1 MKKNYFKIMAIA
13 IMVMTGV
20 SFTSCDEQLDN
31 PVVDPTEAE
40 TEEPVIVETAT
51 GAKIT
56 INKLSAVSSFI
67 DELKTVIEKFQ
78 TENPGKQ
85 FVLDIETTATL
96 EATETDYTLL
106 IPNLSEFNI
115 VINLNGNL
123 VTNAKPLTLKLDQKA
138 GTRDE
143 VGEKIKTNYD
153 NVITL
158 NLKND
163 DIDLILD
170 VPGTTVFIN
179 KLNSIQILNG
189 VSVVKDG
196 GSINTYVWA
205 PTRNDYEMRNGEP
218 EWVEFN
224 ESGKYIP
231 NVRYTNGDPYCFK
244 NLKIVKGKADYAKI
258 YVWEENRKL
267 DKLTIAE
274 GAVVVLNYSPYIKEI
289 VGEGKGATVKSSDVW
304 WKDEEKK
311 LVDTDLN
318 LYNVGK
324 ITNITIEPLLTGDFK
339 DGTLNAAYVY
349 NAPAAIEKC
358 VFKFG
363 YVSFRDPEAATATV
377 TRCEFEGT
385 GNEKGVT
392 IVAPYQSDKITSFK
406 FSFYKCTFA
415 KGTKFSSEVYGSK
428 PKVDE
433 NGEYVYKNY
442 YRWWDFDEN
451 GQPDWNTFWTNRSE
465 SLDDVPA
472 AAQEVGECNGGWDTT
487 EGKTNNGYSA
497 GYWIEKE
504 LQYEDAEYKDYYVY
518 LSFDGCEYDG
528 ANIKV
533 EDIIVGYQSS
543 LTGVLVR
550 YEIDGK
556 LYRALYDEENKGYIL
571 VPTDK

>member
-1 MKKNYFKIMAIA
+1 MKKNYFKIMAA
-13 IMVMTGV
+13 AMLMGM
-20 SFTSCDEQLDN
+20 SFGLQSCDDVVGESDN
-31 PVVDPTEAE
+31 PSGS
-40 TEEPVIVETAT
+40 TEEEVILPAGVTITAN
-51 GAKIT
+51 GATFGIS
-56 INKLSAVSSFI
+56 KLS
-67 DELKTVIEKFQ
+67 
-78 TENPGKQ
+78 
-85 FVLDIETTATL
+85 DI
-96 EATETDYTLL
+96 TDYLES
-106 IPNLSEFNI
+106 IKKQISDKAGSEFVIDIQAESDLATSSDENTI
-115 VINLNGNL
+115 VIPEI
-123 VTNAKPLTLKLDQKA
+123 TD
-138 GTRDE
+138 
-143 VGEKIKTNYD
+143 Y
-153 NVITL
+153 NVTL
-158 NLKND
+158 NLLSKLNTAAAPLTVKQSGEATSVFKNKINVSFAND
-163 DIDLILD
+163 DVDLILNL
-170 VPGTTVFIN
+170 PGTTTTLN
-179 KLNSIQILNG
+179 NLNSLQILNG
-189 VSVVKDG
+189 LSVVKDG
-196 GSINTYVWA
+196 GVIKTFVWA
-205 PTRNDYEMRNGEP
+205 PIKTEYFMNNGDS
-218 EWVEFN
+218 EWVKVTN
-224 ESGKYIP
+224 ASGEEEWQP
-231 NVRYTNGDPYCFK
+231 NVQPEKGDGDSYKFK
-244 NLKIVKGKADYAKI
+244 NLKIVKGEGDYAAVNI
-258 YVWEENRKL
+258 TDQEYAL

-274 GAVVVLNYSPYIKEI
+274 GAVVVLNYAPYIKEI

-311 LVDTDLN
+311 LVDTSLN
-318 LYNVGK
+318 LYEVGK
-324 ITNITIEPLLTGDFK
+324 ISNITIEPLLTGDFK

-392 IVAPYQSDKITSFK
+392 IVAPYQSDKISSFK
-406 FSFYKCTFA
+406 FSFSKCTFA
-415 KGTKFSSEVYGSK
+415 KGTKFSSEVYSNK

-433 NGEYVYKNY
+433 NGEYVYKTY

-451 GQPDWNTFWTNRSE
+451 GQADWNTYWTNKSE

-472 AAQEVGECNGGWDTT
+472 AAQEVGECNGGWDGT

-556 LYRALYDEENKGYIL
+556 LYRALYDEENKVYTLI
-571 VPTDK
+571 PADK

>member
-1 MKKNYFKIMAIA
+1 MKKNYFKIMAA
-13 IMVMTGV
+13 AMLLGM
-20 SFTSCDEQLDN
+20 SFGLQSCDDVVGESDN
-31 PVVDPTEAE
+31 PSGS
-40 TEEPVIVETAT
+40 TEEEVVLPAGVTITAN
-51 GAKIT
+51 GATFGIS
-56 INKLSAVSSFI
+56 KLS
-67 DELKTVIEKFQ
+67 
-78 TENPGKQ
+78 
-85 FVLDIETTATL
+85 DI
-96 EATETDYTLL
+96 TDYLES
-106 IPNLSEFNI
+106 IKKQISDKAGSEFVIDIQAEGDLATSSDENTI
-115 VINLNGNL
+115 VIPEI
-123 VTNAKPLTLKLDQKA
+123 TD
-138 GTRDE
+138 
-143 VGEKIKTNYD
+143 Y
-153 NVITL
+153 NVTL
-158 NLKND
+158 NLLSKLNTAAAPLTVKQSGETTSVFKNKINVSFAND
-163 DIDLILD
+163 DVDLILNL
-170 VPGTTVFIN
+170 PGTTTTLN
-179 KLNSIQILNG
+179 NLNSLQILNG
-189 VSVVKDG
+189 LSVVKDG
-196 GSINTYVWA
+196 GVIKTFVWA
-205 PTRNDYEMRNGEP
+205 PIKTEYFMNNGDS
-218 EWVEFN
+218 EWVKVTN
-224 ESGKYIP
+224 ASGEEEYQP
-231 NVRYTNGDPYCFK
+231 NVQPEKGDGDSYKFK
-244 NLKIVKGKADYAKI
+244 NLKIVKGEGDYAAVNI
-258 YVWEENRKL
+258 YNEEYTL

-274 GAVVVLNYSPYIKEI
+274 GAVVVLNYTPYIKEI

-339 DGTLNAAYVY
+339 DGTLNAAYIY

-406 FSFYKCTFA
+406 FSFSKCTFA
-415 KGTKFSSEVYGSK
+415 KGTKFSSDVNSSK
-428 PKVDE
+428 PKVDA

-451 GQPDWNTFWTNRSE
+451 GEVDWNTYWTNRSE

-472 AAQEVGECNGGWDTT
+472 AIQEIGECNGGWDAT
-487 EGKTNNGYSA
+487 EGKNKNGYSA

-556 LYRALYDEENKGYIL
+556 LYRALYDTENEVYTL
-571 VPTDK
+571 VPAK

>member
-1 MKKNYFKIMAIA
+1 MLLGM
-13 IMVMTGV
+13 
-20 SFTSCDEQLDN
+20 SFGLQSCDDVVGESDN
-31 PVVDPTEAE
+31 PSGS
-40 TEEPVIVETAT
+40 TEEEVVLPAGVTITAN
-51 GAKIT
+51 GATFGIS
-56 INKLSAVSSFI
+56 KLS
-67 DELKTVIEKFQ
+67 
-78 TENPGKQ
+78 
-85 FVLDIETTATL
+85 DI
-96 EATETDYTLL
+96 TDYLES
-106 IPNLSEFNI
+106 IKKQISDKAGSEFVIDIQAEGDLATSSVENTI
-115 VINLNGNL
+115 VIPEI
-123 VTNAKPLTLKLDQKA
+123 TD
-138 GTRDE
+138 
-143 VGEKIKTNYD
+143 Y
-153 NVITL
+153 NVTL
-158 NLKND
+158 NLLSKLNTAAAPLTVKQNGETTSVFKNKINASFAND
-163 DIDLILD
+163 DVDLILNL
-170 VPGTTVFIN
+170 PGTTTTLN
-179 KLNSIQILNG
+179 NLNSLQILNG
-189 VSVVKDG
+189 LSVVKDG
-196 GSINTYVWA
+196 GVIKTFVWA
-205 PTRNDYEMRNGEP
+205 PIKTEYFMNNGDS
-218 EWVEFN
+218 EWVKVTN
-224 ESGKYIP
+224 ASGEEEYQP
-231 NVRYTNGDPYCFK
+231 NVQPEKGDGDSYKFK
-244 NLKIVKGKADYAKI
+244 NLKIVKGEGDYAAVNI
-258 YVWEENRKL
+258 YNEEYTL

-274 GAVVVLNYSPYIKEI
+274 GAVVVLNYTPYIKEI

-324 ITNITIEPLLTGDFK
+324 ITNITIEALLSGDFK
-339 DGTLNAAYVY
+339 DGTLNAAYIY
-349 NAPAAIEKC
+349 NAPAAVEKC

-415 KGTKFSSEVYGSK
+415 KGTKFSSEVYSSK

-433 NGEYVYKNY
+433 NGEYVYKTY

-451 GQPDWNTFWTNRSE
+451 GQPDWNTFWTNKSE

-550 YEIDGK
+550 HEIDGT
-556 LYRALYDEENKGYIL
+556 LYRALYDEENKVYTLI
-571 VPTDK
+571 PAK

>member
-1 MKKNYFKIMAIA
+1 MKKNYFKIMAA
-13 IMVMTGV
+13 AMLMGM
-20 SFTSCDEQLDN
+20 SFGLQSCVDVVGESDN
-31 PVVDPTEAE
+31 PSGS
-40 TEEPVIVETAT
+40 TEEEVILPAGVTITAN
-51 GAKIT
+51 GATFGIS
-56 INKLSAVSSFI
+56 KLS
-67 DELKTVIEKFQ
+67 
-78 TENPGKQ
+78 
-85 FVLDIETTATL
+85 DI
-96 EATETDYTLL
+96 TDYLES
-106 IPNLSEFNI
+106 IKKQISEKAGSEFVIDIQAEGDLATSSDENTI
-115 VINLNGNL
+115 VIPEI
-123 VTNAKPLTLKLDQKA
+123 TD
-138 GTRDE
+138 
-143 VGEKIKTNYD
+143 Y
-153 NVITL
+153 NVTL
-158 NLKND
+158 NLLSKLNTAAAPLTVKQSGETTSVFKNKINVSFAND
-163 DIDLILD
+163 DVDLILNL
-170 VPGTTVFIN
+170 PGTTTTLN
-179 KLNSIQILNG
+179 NLNSLQILNG
-189 VSVVKDG
+189 LSVVKDG
-196 GSINTYVWA
+196 GVIKTFVWA
-205 PTRNDYEMRNGEP
+205 PIKTEYFMNNGDS
-218 EWVEFN
+218 EWVKVTN
-224 ESGKYIP
+224 ASGEEEYQP
-231 NVRYTNGDPYCFK
+231 NVQPEKGDGDSYKFK
-244 NLKIVKGKADYAKI
+244 NLKIVKGEGDYAAVNI
-258 YVWEENRKL
+258 NNEEYTL

-274 GAVVVLNYSPYIKEI
+274 GAVVVLNYTPYIKEI
-289 VGEGKGATVKSSDVW
+289 VGEGNGATVKSSDVW

-339 DGTLNAAYVY
+339 DGTLNAAYIY

-415 KGTKFSSEVYGSK
+415 KGTKFSSEVYSSK

-433 NGEYVYKNY
+433 NGEYVYKTY

-451 GQPDWNTFWTNRSE
+451 GQPDWNTSWTNKSE

-472 AAQEVGECNGGWDTT
+472 TAQEVGECNGGWDGT

-550 YEIDGK
+550 YEIDGT
-556 LYRALYDEENKGYIL
+556 LYRALYDEENKVYIL
-571 VPTDK
+571 IPADK

>member
-1 MKKNYFKIMAIA
+1 MKKNYFKIMAA
-13 IMVMTGV
+13 AMLMGM
-20 SFTSCDEQLDN
+20 SFGLQSCDDVVGESDN
-31 PVVDPTEAE
+31 PSGS
-40 TEEPVIVETAT
+40 TEEEAVLPAGVTITAN
-51 GAKIT
+51 GATFGIS
-56 INKLSAVSSFI
+56 KLS
-67 DELKTVIEKFQ
+67 
-78 TENPGKQ
+78 
-85 FVLDIETTATL
+85 DI
-96 EATETDYTLL
+96 TDYLES
-106 IPNLSEFNI
+106 IKKQISDKAGSEFVIDIQAESDLATSSDENTI
-115 VINLNGNL
+115 VIPEI
-123 VTNAKPLTLKLDQKA
+123 TDF
-138 GTRDE
+138 
-143 VGEKIKTNYD
+143 
-153 NVITL
+153 NVTL
-158 NLKND
+158 NLLSKLNTAAAPLTVKQSGETTSVFKNKINVSFAND
-163 DIDLILD
+163 DVDLILNL
-170 VPGTTVFIN
+170 PGTTTTLN
-179 KLNSIQILNG
+179 NLNSLQILNG
-189 VSVVKDG
+189 LSVVKDG
-196 GSINTYVWA
+196 GVIKTFVWA
-205 PTRNDYEMRNGEP
+205 PIKTEYFMNNGDS
-218 EWVEFN
+218 EWVKVTN
-224 ESGKYIP
+224 ASGEEEYQP
-231 NVRYTNGDPYCFK
+231 NVQPEKGDGDSYKFK
-244 NLKIVKGKADYAKI
+244 NLKIVKGEGDYAAVNI
-258 YVWEENRKL
+258 YNEEYTL

-274 GAVVVLNYSPYIKEI
+274 GAVVVLNYTPYIKEI

-349 NAPAAIEKC
+349 NAPAAVEKC

-406 FSFYKCTFA
+406 FSFSKCTFA
-415 KGTKFSSEVYGSK
+415 KGTKFSSEVYSSK

-451 GQPDWNTFWTNRSE
+451 GQPDWNTFWTNKSE

-556 LYRALYDEENKGYIL
+556 LYRALYDEENKVYIL
-571 VPTDK
+571 IPADK

>member
-1 MKKNYFKIMAIA
+1 MKKNYFKIMAA
-13 IMVMTGV
+13 AMLMGM
-20 SFTSCDEQLDN
+20 SFGLQSCDDVVGESDN
-31 PVVDPTEAE
+31 PSGS
-40 TEEPVIVETAT
+40 TEEEVILPAGVTITAN
-51 GAKIT
+51 GATFGIS
-56 INKLSAVSSFI
+56 KLS
-67 DELKTVIEKFQ
+67 
-78 TENPGKQ
+78 
-85 FVLDIETTATL
+85 DI
-96 EATETDYTLL
+96 TDYLES
-106 IPNLSEFNI
+106 IKKQISDKAGSEFVIDIQAEGDLATSSDENTI
-115 VINLNGNL
+115 VIPEI
-123 VTNAKPLTLKLDQKA
+123 TD
-138 GTRDE
+138 
-143 VGEKIKTNYD
+143 Y
-153 NVITL
+153 NVTL
-158 NLKND
+158 NLLSKLNTAAAPLTVKQSGETTSVFKNKINVSFAND
-163 DIDLILD
+163 DVDLILNL
-170 VPGTTVFIN
+170 PGTTTTLN
-179 KLNSIQILNG
+179 NLNSLQILNG
-189 VSVVKDG
+189 LSVVKDG
-196 GSINTYVWA
+196 GVIKTFVWA
-205 PTRNDYEMRNGEP
+205 PIKTEYFMNNGDS
-218 EWVEFN
+218 EWVKVTN
-224 ESGKYIP
+224 ASGEEEYQP
-231 NVRYTNGDPYCFK
+231 NVQPEKGDGDSYKFK
-244 NLKIVKGKADYAKI
+244 NLKIVKGEGDYAAVNI
-258 YVWEENRKL
+258 YNEEYTL

-274 GAVVVLNYSPYIKEI
+274 GAVVVLNYAPYIKEI

-349 NAPAAIEKC
+349 NAPAAVEKC

-406 FSFYKCTFA
+406 FSFSKCTFA
-415 KGTKFSSEVYGSK
+415 KGTKFSSEVYSSK

-451 GQPDWNTFWTNRSE
+451 GQPDWNTFWTNKSE

-550 YEIDGK
+550 YEIDGT
-556 LYRALYDEENKGYIL
+556 LYRALYDEENKGYTL

>member
-1 MKKNYFKIMAIA
+1 MKKNYFKIMAA
-13 IMVMTGV
+13 AMLMGM
-20 SFTSCDEQLDN
+20 SFGLQSCVDVGESDN
-31 PVVDPTEAE
+31 PSGSTEGE
-40 TEEPVIVETAT
+40 VILPAGVTITAN
-51 GAKIT
+51 GATFGIS
-56 INKLSAVSSFI
+56 KLS
-67 DELKTVIEKFQ
+67 
-78 TENPGKQ
+78 
-85 FVLDIETTATL
+85 DI
-96 EATETDYTLL
+96 TDYLES
-106 IPNLSEFNI
+106 IKKQISDKAGSEFVIDIQAESDLATSSDENTI
-115 VINLNGNL
+115 VIPEI
-123 VTNAKPLTLKLDQKA
+123 TDF
-138 GTRDE
+138 
-143 VGEKIKTNYD
+143 
-153 NVITL
+153 NVTL
-158 NLKND
+158 NLLSKLNTAAAPLTVKQSGETTSVFKNKINVSFAND
-163 DIDLILD
+163 DVDLILNL
-170 VPGTTVFIN
+170 PGTTTTLN
-179 KLNSIQILNG
+179 NLNSLQILNG
-189 VSVVKDG
+189 LSVVKDG
-196 GSINTYVWA
+196 GVIKTFVWA
-205 PTRNDYEMRNGEP
+205 PIKTEYFMKNGDS
-218 EWVEFN
+218 EWVKVTN
-224 ESGKYIP
+224 ASGEEEWQP
-231 NVRYTNGDPYCFK
+231 NVQPEKGDGDSYKFK
-244 NLKIVKGKADYAKI
+244 NLKIVKGEGDYAAVNI
-258 YVWEENRKL
+258 YNEEYTL

-274 GAVVVLNYSPYIKEI
+274 GAVVVLNYTPYIKEI

-433 NGEYVYKNY
+433 NGEYVYKTY

-451 GQPDWNTFWTNRSE
+451 GQPDWNTFGTNKSE

-533 EDIIVGYQSS
+533 DDIIVGYQSS

-556 LYRALYDEENKGYIL
+556 LYRALYDEENKVYIL

>member
-1 MKKNYFKIMAIA
+1 MKKNYFKIMAA
-13 IMVMTGV
+13 AMLMGM
-20 SFTSCDEQLDN
+20 SFGLQSCDDVVGESDN
-31 PVVDPTEAE
+31 PSGS
-40 TEEPVIVETAT
+40 TEEEVVLPAGVTITAN
-51 GAKIT
+51 GATFGIS
-56 INKLSAVSSFI
+56 KLS
-67 DELKTVIEKFQ
+67 
-78 TENPGKQ
+78 
-85 FVLDIETTATL
+85 DI
-96 EATETDYTLL
+96 TDYLES
-106 IPNLSEFNI
+106 IKKQISDKAGSEFVIDIQAEGDLATSSDENTI
-115 VINLNGNL
+115 VIPEI
-123 VTNAKPLTLKLDQKA
+123 TD
-138 GTRDE
+138 
-143 VGEKIKTNYD
+143 Y
-153 NVITL
+153 NVTL
-158 NLKND
+158 NLLSKLNTAAAPLTVKQSGETTSVFKNKINASFAND
-163 DIDLILD
+163 DVDLILNL
-170 VPGTTVFIN
+170 PGTTTTLN
-179 KLNSIQILNG
+179 NLNSLQILNG
-189 VSVVKDG
+189 LSVVKDG
-196 GSINTYVWA
+196 GVIKTFVWA
-205 PTRNDYEMRNGEP
+205 PIKTEYSMNNGDS
-218 EWVEFN
+218 EWVKVTN
-224 ESGKYIP
+224 ASGEEEWQP
-231 NVRYTNGDPYCFK
+231 NVQPEKGDGDSYKFK
-244 NLKIVKGKADYAKI
+244 NLKIVKGEGDYAAVNI
-258 YVWEENRKL
+258 YNEEYTL

-274 GAVVVLNYSPYIKEI
+274 GAVVVLNYDAPYIKEI

-406 FSFYKCTFA
+406 FSFSKCTFA
-415 KGTKFSSEVYGSK
+415 KGTKFSSEVYSSK

-433 NGEYVYKNY
+433 NGEYVYKTY

-451 GQPDWNTFWTNRSE
+451 GQPDWNTFWTNKSE

-556 LYRALYDEENKGYIL
+556 LYRALYDEENKGYTL

>member
-1 MKKNYFKIMAIA
+1 MKKNYFKIMAA
-13 IMVMTGV
+13 AMLMGM
-20 SFTSCDEQLDN
+20 SFGLQSCDDVVGESDN
-31 PVVDPTEAE
+31 PSGS
-40 TEEPVIVETAT
+40 TEEEVILPAGVTITAN
-51 GAKIT
+51 GATFGIS
-56 INKLSAVSSFI
+56 KLS
-67 DELKTVIEKFQ
+67 
-78 TENPGKQ
+78 
-85 FVLDIETTATL
+85 DI
-96 EATETDYTLL
+96 TDYLES
-106 IPNLSEFNI
+106 IKKQISDKAGSEFVIDIQAEGDLATSSDENTI
-115 VINLNGNL
+115 VIPEI
-123 VTNAKPLTLKLDQKA
+123 TD
-138 GTRDE
+138 
-143 VGEKIKTNYD
+143 Y
-153 NVITL
+153 NVTL
-158 NLKND
+158 NLLSKLNTAAAPLTVKQSGETTSVFKNKINVSFAND
-163 DIDLILD
+163 DVDLILNL
-170 VPGTTVFIN
+170 PGTTTTLN
-179 KLNSIQILNG
+179 NLNSLQILNG
-189 VSVVKDG
+189 LSVVKDG
-196 GSINTYVWA
+196 GVIKTFVWA
-205 PTRNDYEMRNGEP
+205 PIKTEYFMNNGDS
-218 EWVEFN
+218 EWVKVTN
-224 ESGKYIP
+224 ASGEEEYQP
-231 NVRYTNGDPYCFK
+231 NVQPEKGDGDSYKFK
-244 NLKIVKGKADYAKI
+244 NLKIVKGEGDYAAVNI
-258 YVWEENRKL
+258 YNEEYTL

-274 GAVVVLNYSPYIKEI
+274 GAVVVLNYTPYIKEI

-349 NAPAAIEKC
+349 NAPAAVEKC

-406 FSFYKCTFA
+406 FSFSKCTFA
-415 KGTKFSSEVYGSK
+415 KGTKFSSEVYSSK

-451 GQPDWNTFWTNRSE
+451 GQPDWNTFWTNKSE

-550 YEIDGK
+550 YEIDGT
-556 LYRALYDEENKGYIL
+556 LYRALYDEENKGYTL

>member
-1 MKKNYFKIMAIA
+1 MLLGM
-13 IMVMTGV
+13 
-20 SFTSCDEQLDN
+20 SFGLQSCDDVVGESDN
-31 PVVDPTEAE
+31 PSGS
-40 TEEPVIVETAT
+40 TEEEVILPAGVTITAN
-51 GAKIT
+51 GATFGIS
-56 INKLSAVSSFI
+56 KLS
-67 DELKTVIEKFQ
+67 
-78 TENPGKQ
+78 
-85 FVLDIETTATL
+85 DI
-96 EATETDYTLL
+96 TDYLES
-106 IPNLSEFNI
+106 IKKQISDKAGSEFVIDIQAEGDLATSSDENTI
-115 VINLNGNL
+115 VIPEI
-123 VTNAKPLTLKLDQKA
+123 TD
-138 GTRDE
+138 
-143 VGEKIKTNYD
+143 Y
-153 NVITL
+153 NVTL
-158 NLKND
+158 NLLSKLNTAAAPLTVKQSGETTSVFKNKINASFAND
-163 DIDLILD
+163 DVDLILD
-170 VPGTTVFIN
+170 IPGTTVTLN
-179 KLNSIQILNG
+179 NLNSLQILNG
-189 VSVVKDG
+189 LSIVKDG
-196 GSINTYVWA
+196 GAVKTFVWA
-205 PTRNDYEMRNGEP
+205 PIKTEYFMNNGDS
-218 EWVEFN
+218 EWVKVTNDDGED
-224 ESGKYIP
+224 EYVP
-231 NVRYTNGDPYCFK
+231 NVRPEKGDGGSYKFK
-244 NLKIVKGKADYAKI
+244 NLKIVKGEGDYAAVNI
-258 YVWEENRKL
+258 YDEEYTL

-274 GAVVVLNYSPYIKEI
+274 GAVVVLNYTPYIKEI

-311 LVDTDLN
+311 LVDTDLD

-324 ITNITIEPLLTGDFK
+324 ITNITIEALLSGDFK
-339 DGTLNAAYVY
+339 DGTLNAAYIY
-349 NAPAAIEKC
+349 NAPAAVEKC

-363 YVSFRDPEAATATV
+363 YVAFRDPEAATATV

-415 KGTKFSSEVYGSK
+415 KGTKFSSEVYSSK

-433 NGEYVYKNY
+433 NGEYVYKTY

-451 GQPDWNTFWTNRSE
+451 GQPDWNTIWTNKSE

-472 AAQEVGECNGGWDTT
+472 AAQEVGECNGGWDIT

-556 LYRALYDEENKGYIL
+556 LYRALYDEENKVYTLI
-571 VPTDK
+571 PADK

>member
-1 MKKNYFKIMAIA
+1 MKKNYFKIMAA
-13 IMVMTGV
+13 AMLLGM
-20 SFTSCDEQLDN
+20 SFGLQSCDDVVGESDN
-31 PVVDPTEAE
+31 PSGS
-40 TEEPVIVETAT
+40 TEEEVVLPAGVTITAN
-51 GAKIT
+51 GATFGIS
-56 INKLSAVSSFI
+56 KLS
-67 DELKTVIEKFQ
+67 
-78 TENPGKQ
+78 
-85 FVLDIETTATL
+85 DI
-96 EATETDYTLL
+96 TDYLESIKKQISDKAGSGFVIDIQAEGDLATSSDE
-106 IPNLSEFNI
+106 NTI
-115 VINLNGNL
+115 VIPEI
-123 VTNAKPLTLKLDQKA
+123 TD
-138 GTRDE
+138 
-143 VGEKIKTNYD
+143 Y
-153 NVITL
+153 NVTL
-158 NLKND
+158 NLLSKLNTTAAPLTVKQSGETTSVFKNKINVSFAND
-163 DIDLILD
+163 DVDLILNL
-170 VPGTTVFIN
+170 PGTTTTLN
-179 KLNSIQILNG
+179 NLNSLQILNG
-189 VSVVKDG
+189 LSVVKDG
-196 GSINTYVWA
+196 GVIKTFVWA
-205 PTRNDYEMRNGEP
+205 PIKTEYFMNNGDS
-218 EWVEFN
+218 EWVKVTN
-224 ESGKYIP
+224 ASGEEEYQP
-231 NVRYTNGDPYCFK
+231 NVQPEKGDGDSYKFK
-244 NLKIVKGKADYAKI
+244 NLKIVKGEGDYAAVNI
-258 YVWEENRKL
+258 TDQEYAL

-274 GAVVVLNYSPYIKEI
+274 GAVVVLNYAPYIKEI
-289 VGEGKGATVKSSDVW
+289 VGEGNGATVKSSDVW

-324 ITNITIEPLLTGDFK
+324 ITNITIEALLSGDFK
-339 DGTLNAAYVY
+339 DGTLNAAYIY
-349 NAPAAIEKC
+349 NAPAAVEKC

-415 KGTKFSSEVYGSK
+415 KGTKFSSEVYSSK

-433 NGEYVYKNY
+433 NGEYVYKTY

-451 GQPDWNTFWTNRSE
+451 GQPDWNTLWTNKSE

-472 AAQEVGECNGGWDTT
+472 AAQEVGECNGGWDAT

-556 LYRALYDEENKGYIL
+556 LYRALYDEENKVYTLI
-571 VPTDK
+571 PTDK

>member
-40 TEEPVIVETAT
+40 TEDLVIEETAQ

-189 VSVVKDG
+189 VSILKDG

-205 PTRNDYEMRNGEP
+205 PTRNDYEMNNGEP

-258 YVWEENRKL
+258 NVWDENRKL

-274 GAVVVLNYSPYIKEI
+274 GATVVLGASMVKEI
-289 VGEGKGATVKSSDVW
+289 VGEGNGAIVKSNDVW
-304 WKDEEKK
+304 WRNSEEKT
-311 LVDTDLN
+311 VN
-318 LYNVGK
+318 AQLYLSDVEK
-324 ITNITIEPLLTGDFK
+324 ISNITFEPLLEGEIK
-339 DGTLNAAYVY
+339 DGKLVESSARDV
-349 NAPAAIEKC
+349 PAAIENC
-358 VFKFG
+358 TFKYG
-363 YVSFRDPEAATATV
+363 KIYFRNPQSASATV

-451 GQPDWNTFWTNRSE
+451 GQPDWNTLWTNKSE

-472 AAQEVGECNGGWDTT
+472 AAQKVGECNGGWDTT

-528 ANIKV
+528 ADIKV

-571 VPTDK
+571 IPTDK

>member
-1 MKKNYFKIMAIA
+1 MKKNYFKIMAA
-13 IMVMTGV
+13 AMLMGM
-20 SFTSCDEQLDN
+20 SFGLQSCDDVVGESDN
-31 PVVDPTEAE
+31 PSGS
-40 TEEPVIVETAT
+40 TEEEVILPAGVTITAN
-51 GAKIT
+51 GATFGIS
-56 INKLSAVSSFI
+56 KLS
-67 DELKTVIEKFQ
+67 
-78 TENPGKQ
+78 
-85 FVLDIETTATL
+85 DI
-96 EATETDYTLL
+96 TDYLES
-106 IPNLSEFNI
+106 IKKQISDKAGSEFVIDIQAEGDLATSSDENTI
-115 VINLNGNL
+115 VIPEI
-123 VTNAKPLTLKLDQKA
+123 TD
-138 GTRDE
+138 
-143 VGEKIKTNYD
+143 Y
-153 NVITL
+153 NVTL
-158 NLKND
+158 NLLSKLNTAAAPLTVKQSGETTSVFKNKINVSFAND
-163 DIDLILD
+163 DVDLILNL
-170 VPGTTVFIN
+170 PGTTTTLN
-179 KLNSIQILNG
+179 NLNSLQILNG
-189 VSVVKDG
+189 LSVVKDG
-196 GSINTYVWA
+196 GVIKTFVWA
-205 PTRNDYEMRNGEP
+205 PIKTEYFMNNGDS
-218 EWVEFN
+218 EWVKVTN
-224 ESGKYIP
+224 ASGEEEYQP
-231 NVRYTNGDPYCFK
+231 NVQPEKGDGDSYKFK
-244 NLKIVKGKADYAKI
+244 NLKIVKGEGDYAAVNI
-258 YVWEENRKL
+258 NNEEYTL

-274 GAVVVLNYSPYIKEI
+274 GAVVVLNYTPYIKEI
-289 VGEGKGATVKSSDVW
+289 VGEGNGATVKSSDVW

-415 KGTKFSSEVYGSK
+415 KGTKFSSDVYGSK

-451 GQPDWNTFWTNRSE
+451 GQPDWNTFWTNNSE

-472 AAQEVGECNGGWDTT
+472 AAQKVGECNGGWDTT

-497 GYWIEKE
+497 GYWIEEE

-550 YEIDGK
+550 YEIDGT
-556 LYRALYDEENKGYIL
+556 LYRALYNEENKVYTLI
-571 VPTDK
+571 PADK

>member
-1 MKKNYFKIMAIA
+1 MKKNYFKIMAA
-13 IMVMTGV
+13 AMLLGM
-20 SFTSCDEQLDN
+20 SFGLQSCDDVVGESDN
-31 PVVDPTEAE
+31 PSGS
-40 TEEPVIVETAT
+40 TEEEVVLPAGVTITAN
-51 GAKIT
+51 GATFGIS
-56 INKLSAVSSFI
+56 KLS
-67 DELKTVIEKFQ
+67 
-78 TENPGKQ
+78 
-85 FVLDIETTATL
+85 DI
-96 EATETDYTLL
+96 TDYLES
-106 IPNLSEFNI
+106 IKKQISDKAGSEFVIDIQAEGDLATSSVENTI
-115 VINLNGNL
+115 VIPEI
-123 VTNAKPLTLKLDQKA
+123 TD
-138 GTRDE
+138 
-143 VGEKIKTNYD
+143 Y
-153 NVITL
+153 NVTL
-158 NLKND
+158 NLLSKLNTAAAPLTVKQNGETTSVFKNKINASFAND
-163 DIDLILD
+163 DVDLILNL
-170 VPGTTVFIN
+170 PGTTTTLN
-179 KLNSIQILNG
+179 NLNSLQILNG
-189 VSVVKDG
+189 LSVVKDG
-196 GSINTYVWA
+196 GVIKTFVWA
-205 PTRNDYEMRNGEP
+205 PIKTEYFMNNGDS
-218 EWVEFN
+218 EWVKVTN
-224 ESGKYIP
+224 ASGEEEYQP
-231 NVRYTNGDPYCFK
+231 NVQPEKGDGDSYKFK
-244 NLKIVKGKADYAKI
+244 NLKIVKGEGDYAAVNI
-258 YVWEENRKL
+258 YNEEYTL

-274 GAVVVLNYSPYIKEI
+274 GAVVVLNYTPYIKEI

-324 ITNITIEPLLTGDFK
+324 ITNITIEALLSGDFK
-339 DGTLNAAYVY
+339 DGTLNAAYIY
-349 NAPAAIEKC
+349 NAPAAVEKC

-415 KGTKFSSEVYGSK
+415 KGTKFSSEVYSSK

-433 NGEYVYKNY
+433 NGEYVYKTY

-451 GQPDWNTFWTNRSE
+451 GQPDWNTFWTNKSE

-550 YEIDGK
+550 HEIDGT
-556 LYRALYDEENKGYIL
+556 LYRALYDEENKVYTL
-571 VPTDK
+571 VPAK

>member
-1 MKKNYFKIMAIA
+1 MKKNYFKIMAA
-13 IMVMTGV
+13 AMLMGM
-20 SFTSCDEQLDN
+20 SFGLQSCVDVGESDN
-31 PVVDPTEAE
+31 PSGS
-40 TEEPVIVETAT
+40 TEEEVILPAGVTITAN
-51 GAKIT
+51 GATFGIS
-56 INKLSAVSSFI
+56 KLS
-67 DELKTVIEKFQ
+67 
-78 TENPGKQ
+78 
-85 FVLDIETTATL
+85 DI
-96 EATETDYTLL
+96 TDYLES
-106 IPNLSEFNI
+106 IKKQISEKAGSEFVIDIQAESDLATSSDENTI
-115 VINLNGNL
+115 VIPEI
-123 VTNAKPLTLKLDQKA
+123 TD
-138 GTRDE
+138 
-143 VGEKIKTNYD
+143 Y
-153 NVITL
+153 NVTL
-158 NLKND
+158 NLLSKLNTAAAPLTVKQSGETTSVFKNKINVSFAND
-163 DIDLILD
+163 DVDLILNL
-170 VPGTTVFIN
+170 PGTTTTLN
-179 KLNSIQILNG
+179 NLNSLQILNG
-189 VSVVKDG
+189 LSVVKDG
-196 GSINTYVWA
+196 GVIKTFVWA
-205 PTRNDYEMRNGEP
+205 PIKTEYFMNNGDS
-218 EWVEFN
+218 EWVKVTN
-224 ESGKYIP
+224 ASGEEEYQP
-231 NVRYTNGDPYCFK
+231 NVQPEKGDGDSYKFK
-244 NLKIVKGKADYAKI
+244 NLKIVKGEGDYAAVNI
-258 YVWEENRKL
+258 YNEEYTL

-274 GAVVVLNYSPYIKEI
+274 GAVVVLNYTPYIKEI

-324 ITNITIEPLLTGDFK
+324 ITNITIEALLSGDFK
-339 DGTLNAAYVY
+339 DGTLNAAYIY
-349 NAPAAIEKC
+349 NAPAAVEKC

-392 IVAPYQSDKITSFK
+392 IVAPYQSDKIASFK

-415 KGTKFSSEVYGSK
+415 KGTKFSSEVYSSK

-433 NGEYVYKNY
+433 NGEYVYKTY

-451 GQPDWNTFWTNRSE
+451 GQPDWNTFWTNKSE

-556 LYRALYDEENKGYIL
+556 LYRALYDEENKVYTLI
-571 VPTDK
+571 PADK

>member
-1 MKKNYFKIMAIA
+1 MKKNYFKIMAA
-13 IMVMTGV
+13 AMLMGM
-20 SFTSCDEQLDN
+20 SFGLQSCDDVVGESDN
-31 PVVDPTEAE
+31 PSGS
-40 TEEPVIVETAT
+40 TEEEVILPAGVTITAN
-51 GAKIT
+51 GATFGIS
-56 INKLSAVSSFI
+56 KLS
-67 DELKTVIEKFQ
+67 
-78 TENPGKQ
+78 
-85 FVLDIETTATL
+85 DI
-96 EATETDYTLL
+96 TDYLES
-106 IPNLSEFNI
+106 IKKQISEKAGSEFVIDIQAEGDLATSSDENTI
-115 VINLNGNL
+115 VIPEI
-123 VTNAKPLTLKLDQKA
+123 TD
-138 GTRDE
+138 
-143 VGEKIKTNYD
+143 Y
-153 NVITL
+153 NVTL
-158 NLKND
+158 NLLSKLNTAAAPLTVKQSGDTTSVFKNKINVSFAND
-163 DIDLILD
+163 DVDLILNL
-170 VPGTTVFIN
+170 PGTTTTLN
-179 KLNSIQILNG
+179 NLNSLQILNG
-189 VSVVKDG
+189 LSVVKDG
-196 GSINTYVWA
+196 GVIKTFVWA
-205 PTRNDYEMRNGEP
+205 PIKTEYFMNNGDS
-218 EWVEFN
+218 EWVKVTN
-224 ESGKYIP
+224 ASGEEEYQP
-231 NVRYTNGDPYCFK
+231 NVQPEKGDGDSYKFK
-244 NLKIVKGKADYAKI
+244 NLKIVKGEGDYAAVNI
-258 YVWEENRKL
+258 YNEEYTL

-274 GAVVVLNYSPYIKEI
+274 GAVVVLNYAPYIKEI

-311 LVDTDLN
+311 LVDTSLN
-318 LYNVGK
+318 LYEVGK
-324 ITNITIEPLLTGDFK
+324 ISNITIEPLLTGDFK

-392 IVAPYQSDKITSFK
+392 IVAPYQSDKISSFK
-406 FSFYKCTFA
+406 FSFSKCTFA
-415 KGTKFSSEVYGSK
+415 KGTKFSSEVYSSK

-433 NGEYVYKNY
+433 NGEYVYKTY

-451 GQPDWNTFWTNRSE
+451 GQADWNTYWTNKSE

-556 LYRALYDEENKGYIL
+556 LYRALYDEENKVYTLI
-571 VPTDK
+571 PADK

>member
-1 MKKNYFKIMAIA
+1 MKKNYFKIMAA
-13 IMVMTGV
+13 AMLMGM
-20 SFTSCDEQLDN
+20 SFGLQSCVDVGESDN
-31 PVVDPTEAE
+31 PSGS
-40 TEEPVIVETAT
+40 TEEEVILPAGVTITAN
-51 GAKIT
+51 GATFGIS
-56 INKLSAVSSFI
+56 KLS
-67 DELKTVIEKFQ
+67 
-78 TENPGKQ
+78 
-85 FVLDIETTATL
+85 DI
-96 EATETDYTLL
+96 TDYLES
-106 IPNLSEFNI
+106 IKKQISDKAGSEFVIDIQAEGDLATSSDENTI
-115 VINLNGNL
+115 VIPEI
-123 VTNAKPLTLKLDQKA
+123 TDF
-138 GTRDE
+138 
-143 VGEKIKTNYD
+143 
-153 NVITL
+153 NVTL
-158 NLKND
+158 NLLSKLNTAAAPLTVKQSGETTSVFKNKINVSFAND
-163 DIDLILD
+163 DVDLILNL
-170 VPGTTVFIN
+170 PGTTTTLN
-179 KLNSIQILNG
+179 NLNSLQILNG
-189 VSVVKDG
+189 LSVVKDG
-196 GSINTYVWA
+196 GVIKTFVWA
-205 PTRNDYEMRNGEP
+205 PIKTEYFMNNGDS
-218 EWVEFN
+218 EWVKVTN
-224 ESGKYIP
+224 ASGEEEYQP
-231 NVRYTNGDPYCFK
+231 NVQPEKGDGDSYKFK
-244 NLKIVKGKADYAKI
+244 NLKIVKGEGDYAAVNI
-258 YVWEENRKL
+258 YNEEYTL

-274 GAVVVLNYSPYIKEI
+274 GAVVVLNSTPYIKEI
-289 VGEGKGATVKSSDVW
+289 VGEGNGATVKSSNVW

-311 LVDTDLN
+311 LVDTSLN
-318 LYNVGK
+318 LYEVGK
-324 ITNITIEPLLTGDFK
+324 ISNITIEPLLTGDFK
-339 DGTLNAAYVY
+339 EGTLNAAYIY
-349 NAPAAIEKC
+349 NAPAAVEKC

-415 KGTKFSSEVYGSK
+415 KGTKFSSEVYSSK

-433 NGEYVYKNY
+433 NGEYVYKTY

-451 GQPDWNTFWTNRSE
+451 GQPDWNTYWTNKSE

-497 GYWIEKE
+497 GYWIEEE
-504 LQYEDAEYKDYYVY
+504 LQYEDVEYKDYYVY

-528 ANIKV
+528 ADIKV

>member
-1 MKKNYFKIMAIA
+1 MKKNYFKIMAA
-13 IMVMTGV
+13 AMLMGM
-20 SFTSCDEQLDN
+20 SFGLQSCDDVVGESDN
-31 PVVDPTEAE
+31 PSGS
-40 TEEPVIVETAT
+40 TEEEVILPAGVTITAN
-51 GAKIT
+51 GATFGIS
-56 INKLSAVSSFI
+56 KLS
-67 DELKTVIEKFQ
+67 
-78 TENPGKQ
+78 
-85 FVLDIETTATL
+85 DI
-96 EATETDYTLL
+96 TDYLES
-106 IPNLSEFNI
+106 IKKQISDKAGSEFVIDIQAEGDLATSSDENTI
-115 VINLNGNL
+115 VIPEI
-123 VTNAKPLTLKLDQKA
+123 TD
-138 GTRDE
+138 
-143 VGEKIKTNYD
+143 Y
-153 NVITL
+153 NVTL
-158 NLKND
+158 NLLSKLNTAAAPLTVKQSGETTSVFKNKINVSFAND
-163 DIDLILD
+163 DVDLILNL
-170 VPGTTVFIN
+170 PGTTTTLN
-179 KLNSIQILNG
+179 NLNSLQILNG
-189 VSVVKDG
+189 LSVVKDG
-196 GSINTYVWA
+196 GVIKTFVWA
-205 PTRNDYEMRNGEP
+205 PIKTEYFMNNGDS
-218 EWVEFN
+218 EWVKVTNASGEEEFQ
-224 ESGKYIP
+224 P
-231 NVRYTNGDPYCFK
+231 NVQPEKGDGDSYKFK
-244 NLKIVKGKADYAKI
+244 NLKIVKGEGDYAAVNI
-258 YVWEENRKL
+258 YNEEYTL

-274 GAVVVLNYSPYIKEI
+274 GAVVVLNYTPYIKEI

-311 LVDTDLN
+311 LVDTDLD

-324 ITNITIEPLLTGDFK
+324 ITNITIEALLSGDFK

-415 KGTKFSSEVYGSK
+415 KGTKFSSEVYSSK

-433 NGEYVYKNY
+433 NGEYVYKTY

-451 GQPDWNTFWTNRSE
+451 GQPDWNTFGTNKSE

-472 AAQEVGECNGGWDTT
+472 AAQEVGECNGGWDAT

-550 YEIDGK
+550 YEIDGT
-556 LYRALYDEENKGYIL
+556 LYRALYDKENKVYTLI
-571 VPTDK
+571 PADK

>member
-1 MKKNYFKIMAIA
+1 MKKNYFKIMAA
-13 IMVMTGV
+13 AMLLGM
-20 SFTSCDEQLDN
+20 SFGLQSCDDVVGESDN
-31 PVVDPTEAE
+31 PSGS
-40 TEEPVIVETAT
+40 TEEEVILPAGVTITAN
-51 GAKIT
+51 GATFGIS
-56 INKLSAVSSFI
+56 KLS
-67 DELKTVIEKFQ
+67 
-78 TENPGKQ
+78 
-85 FVLDIETTATL
+85 DI
-96 EATETDYTLL
+96 TDYLES
-106 IPNLSEFNI
+106 IKKQISEKAGSEFVIDIQAESDLATSSDENTI
-115 VINLNGNL
+115 VIPEI
-123 VTNAKPLTLKLDQKA
+123 TDF
-138 GTRDE
+138 
-143 VGEKIKTNYD
+143 
-153 NVITL
+153 NVTL
-158 NLKND
+158 NLLSKLNTAAAPLTVKQSGETTSVFKNKINVSFAND
-163 DIDLILD
+163 DVDLILNL
-170 VPGTTVFIN
+170 PGTTTTLN
-179 KLNSIQILNG
+179 NLNSLQILNG
-189 VSVVKDG
+189 LSVVKDG
-196 GSINTYVWA
+196 GVIKTFVWA
-205 PTRNDYEMRNGEP
+205 PIKTEYFMNNGDS
-218 EWVEFN
+218 EWVKVTN
-224 ESGKYIP
+224 ASGEEEWQP
-231 NVRYTNGDPYCFK
+231 NVQPEKGDGDSYKFK
-244 NLKIVKGKADYAKI
+244 NLKIVKGEGDYAAVNI
-258 YVWEENRKL
+258 YNEEYTL

-274 GAVVVLNYSPYIKEI
+274 GAVVVLNYTPSIKEI

-318 LYNVGK
+318 LLNVGK
-324 ITNITIEPLLTGDFK
+324 IANITIEPLLTGDFK

-406 FSFYKCTFA
+406 FSFSKCTFA
-415 KGTKFSSEVYGSK
+415 KGTKFSSEVYSSK

-451 GQPDWNTFWTNRSE
+451 GQPDWNTFWTNKSE

-504 LQYEDAEYKDYYVY
+504 VQYEDAEYKDYYVY

-550 YEIDGK
+550 YEIDGT
-556 LYRALYDEENKGYIL
+556 LYRALYDEENKGYTL

>member
-1 MKKNYFKIMAIA
+1 MKKNYFKIMAA
-13 IMVMTGV
+13 AMLMGM
-20 SFTSCDEQLDN
+20 SFGLQSCDDVVGESDN
-31 PVVDPTEAE
+31 PSGS
-40 TEEPVIVETAT
+40 TEEEVILPAGVTITAN
-51 GAKIT
+51 GATFGIS
-56 INKLSAVSSFI
+56 KLS
-67 DELKTVIEKFQ
+67 
-78 TENPGKQ
+78 
-85 FVLDIETTATL
+85 DI
-96 EATETDYTLL
+96 TDYLES
-106 IPNLSEFNI
+106 IKKQISDKAGSEFVIDIQAEGDLATSSDENTI
-115 VINLNGNL
+115 VIPEI
-123 VTNAKPLTLKLDQKA
+123 TD
-138 GTRDE
+138 
-143 VGEKIKTNYD
+143 Y
-153 NVITL
+153 NVTL
-158 NLKND
+158 NLLSKLNTAAAPLTVKQSGETTSVFKNKINVSFAND
-163 DIDLILD
+163 DVDLILNL
-170 VPGTTVFIN
+170 PGTTTTLN
-179 KLNSIQILNG
+179 NLNSLQILNG
-189 VSVVKDG
+189 LSVVKDG
-196 GSINTYVWA
+196 GVIKTFVWA
-205 PTRNDYEMRNGEP
+205 PIKTEYFMNNGDS
-218 EWVEFN
+218 EWVKVTN
-224 ESGKYIP
+224 ASGEEEYQP
-231 NVRYTNGDPYCFK
+231 NVQPEKGDGDSYKFK
-244 NLKIVKGKADYAKI
+244 NLKIVKGEGDYAAVNI
-258 YVWEENRKL
+258 YNEEYTL

-274 GAVVVLNYSPYIKEI
+274 GAVVVLNYTPYIKEI

-311 LVDTDLN
+311 LVDTDLD

-324 ITNITIEPLLTGDFK
+324 ITNITIEALLSGDFK

-415 KGTKFSSEVYGSK
+415 KGTKFSSEVYSSK

-433 NGEYVYKNY
+433 NGEYVYKTY

-451 GQPDWNTFWTNRSE
+451 GQPDWNTFGTNKSE

-472 AAQEVGECNGGWDTT
+472 AAQEVGECNGGWDAT

-550 YEIDGK
+550 YEIDGT
-556 LYRALYDEENKGYIL
+556 LYRALYDKENKVYTLI
-571 VPTDK
+571 PADK

>member
-1 MKKNYFKIMAIA
+1 MKKNYFKIMAA
-13 IMVMTGV
+13 AMLMGM
-20 SFTSCDEQLDN
+20 SFGLQSCDDVVGESDN
-31 PVVDPTEAE
+31 PSGS
-40 TEEPVIVETAT
+40 TEEEVVLPAGVTITAN
-51 GAKIT
+51 GATFGIS
-56 INKLSAVSSFI
+56 KLS
-67 DELKTVIEKFQ
+67 
-78 TENPGKQ
+78 
-85 FVLDIETTATL
+85 DI
-96 EATETDYTLL
+96 TDYLES
-106 IPNLSEFNI
+106 IKKQISDKAGSEFVIDIQAEGDLATSSDENTI
-115 VINLNGNL
+115 VIPEI
-123 VTNAKPLTLKLDQKA
+123 TD
-138 GTRDE
+138 
-143 VGEKIKTNYD
+143 Y
-153 NVITL
+153 NVTL
-158 NLKND
+158 NLLSKLNTAAAPLTVKQSGETTSVFKNKINASFAND
-163 DIDLILD
+163 DVDLILNL
-170 VPGTTVFIN
+170 PGTTTTLN
-179 KLNSIQILNG
+179 NLNSLQILNG
-189 VSVVKDG
+189 LSVVKDG
-196 GSINTYVWA
+196 GVIKTFVWA
-205 PTRNDYEMRNGEP
+205 PIKTEYSMNNGDS
-218 EWVEFN
+218 EWVKVTN
-224 ESGKYIP
+224 ASGEEEWQP
-231 NVRYTNGDPYCFK
+231 NVQPEKGDGDSYKFK
-244 NLKIVKGKADYAKI
+244 NLKIVKGEGDYAAVNI
-258 YVWEENRKL
+258 YNEEYTL

-274 GAVVVLNYSPYIKEI
+274 GAVVVLNYDAPYIKEI

-406 FSFYKCTFA
+406 FSFSKCTFA
-415 KGTKFSSEVYGSK
+415 KGTKFSSEVYSSK

-451 GQPDWNTFWTNRSE
+451 GQPDWNTFWTNKSE

-556 LYRALYDEENKGYIL
+556 LYRALYDEENKGYTL

>member
-1 MKKNYFKIMAIA
+1 MKKNYFKIMAA
-13 IMVMTGV
+13 AMLMGM
-20 SFTSCDEQLDN
+20 SFGLQSCDDVVGESDN
-31 PVVDPTEAE
+31 PSGS
-40 TEEPVIVETAT
+40 TEEEVILPAGVTITAN
-51 GAKIT
+51 GATFGIS
-56 INKLSAVSSFI
+56 KLS
-67 DELKTVIEKFQ
+67 
-78 TENPGKQ
+78 
-85 FVLDIETTATL
+85 DI
-96 EATETDYTLL
+96 TDYLES
-106 IPNLSEFNI
+106 IKKQISDKAGSEFVIDIQAEGDLATSSDENTI
-115 VINLNGNL
+115 VIPEI
-123 VTNAKPLTLKLDQKA
+123 TDF
-138 GTRDE
+138 
-143 VGEKIKTNYD
+143 
-153 NVITL
+153 NVTL
-158 NLKND
+158 NLLSKLNTAAAPLTVKQSGETTSVFKNKINVSFAND
-163 DIDLILD
+163 DVDLILNL
-170 VPGTTVFIN
+170 PGTTTTLN
-179 KLNSIQILNG
+179 NLNSLQILNG
-189 VSVVKDG
+189 LSVVKDG
-196 GSINTYVWA
+196 GVIKTFVWA
-205 PTRNDYEMRNGEP
+205 PIKTEYFMNNGDS
-218 EWVEFN
+218 EWVKVTN
-224 ESGKYIP
+224 ASGEEEYQP
-231 NVRYTNGDPYCFK
+231 NVQPEKGDGDSYKFK
-244 NLKIVKGKADYAKI
+244 NLKIVKGEGDYAAVNI
-258 YVWEENRKL
+258 YNEEYTL

-274 GAVVVLNYSPYIKEI
+274 GAVVVLNYAPYIKEI

-324 ITNITIEPLLTGDFK
+324 ITNITIEALLSGDFK

-363 YVSFRDPEAATATV
+363 YVSFRDPEAAKATV

-406 FSFYKCTFA
+406 FSFSKCTFA
-415 KGTKFSSEVYGSK
+415 KGTKFSSEVYSSK

-433 NGEYVYKNY
+433 NGEYVYKTY

-451 GQPDWNTFWTNRSE
+451 GQPDWNTFGTNKSE

-472 AAQEVGECNGGWDTT
+472 AAQEVGECNGGWDGT

-550 YEIDGK
+550 YEIDGT
-556 LYRALYDEENKGYIL
+556 LYRALYDEENKVYTLI
-571 VPTDK
+571 PADK

>member
-1 MKKNYFKIMAIA
+1 MLLGM
-13 IMVMTGV
+13 
-20 SFTSCDEQLDN
+20 SFGLQSCDDVVGESDN
-31 PVVDPTEAE
+31 PSGS
-40 TEEPVIVETAT
+40 TEEEVVLPAGVTITAN
-51 GAKIT
+51 GATFGIS
-56 INKLSAVSSFI
+56 KLS
-67 DELKTVIEKFQ
+67 
-78 TENPGKQ
+78 
-85 FVLDIETTATL
+85 DI
-96 EATETDYTLL
+96 TDYLES
-106 IPNLSEFNI
+106 IKKQISDKAGSEFVIDIQAEGDLATSSVENTI
-115 VINLNGNL
+115 VIPEI
-123 VTNAKPLTLKLDQKA
+123 TD
-138 GTRDE
+138 
-143 VGEKIKTNYD
+143 Y
-153 NVITL
+153 NVTL
-158 NLKND
+158 NLLSKLNTADAPLTVKQNGETTSVFKNKINASFAND
-163 DIDLILD
+163 DVDLILNL
-170 VPGTTVFIN
+170 PGTTTTLN
-179 KLNSIQILNG
+179 NLNSLQILNG
-189 VSVVKDG
+189 LSVVKDG
-196 GSINTYVWA
+196 GVIKTFVWA
-205 PTRNDYEMRNGEP
+205 PIKTEYFMNNGDS
-218 EWVEFN
+218 EWVKVTN
-224 ESGKYIP
+224 ASGEEEYQP
-231 NVRYTNGDPYCFK
+231 NVQPEKGDGDSYKFK
-244 NLKIVKGKADYAKI
+244 NLKIVKGEGDYAAVNI
-258 YVWEENRKL
+258 YNEEYTL

-274 GAVVVLNYSPYIKEI
+274 GAVVVLNYTPYIKEI

-324 ITNITIEPLLTGDFK
+324 ITNITIEALLSGDFK
-339 DGTLNAAYVY
+339 DGTLNAAYIY
-349 NAPAAIEKC
+349 NAPAAVEKC

-415 KGTKFSSEVYGSK
+415 KGTKFSSEVYSSK

-433 NGEYVYKNY
+433 NGEYVYKTY

-451 GQPDWNTFWTNRSE
+451 GQPDWNTFWTNKSE

-550 YEIDGK
+550 HEIDGT
-556 LYRALYDEENKGYIL
+556 LYRALYDEENKVYTLI
-571 VPTDK
+571 PAK

>member
-1 MKKNYFKIMAIA
+1 MKKNYFKIMAA
-13 IMVMTGV
+13 AMLLGM
-20 SFTSCDEQLDN
+20 SFGLQSCVDVVGESDN
-31 PVVDPTEAE
+31 PSGS
-40 TEEPVIVETAT
+40 TEEEVILPAGVTITAN
-51 GAKIT
+51 GATFGIS
-56 INKLSAVSSFI
+56 KLS
-67 DELKTVIEKFQ
+67 
-78 TENPGKQ
+78 
-85 FVLDIETTATL
+85 DI
-96 EATETDYTLL
+96 TDYLES
-106 IPNLSEFNI
+106 IKKQISDKAGSEFVIDIQAEGDLATSSDENTI
-115 VINLNGNL
+115 VIPEI
-123 VTNAKPLTLKLDQKA
+123 TD
-138 GTRDE
+138 
-143 VGEKIKTNYD
+143 Y
-153 NVITL
+153 NVTL
-158 NLKND
+158 NLLSKLNTAAAPLTVKQSGETTSVFKNKINVSFAND
-163 DIDLILD
+163 DVDLILNL
-170 VPGTTVFIN
+170 PGTTTTLN
-179 KLNSIQILNG
+179 NLNSLQILNG
-189 VSVVKDG
+189 LSVVKDG
-196 GSINTYVWA
+196 GVIKTFVWA
-205 PTRNDYEMRNGEP
+205 PIKTEYFMNNGDS
-218 EWVEFN
+218 EWVKVTN
-224 ESGKYIP
+224 ASGEEEYQP
-231 NVRYTNGDPYCFK
+231 NVQPEKGDGDSYKFK
-244 NLKIVKGKADYAKI
+244 NLKIVKGEGDYAAVNI
-258 YVWEENRKL
+258 YNEEYTL

-274 GAVVVLNYSPYIKEI
+274 GAVVVLNYTPYIKEI
-289 VGEGKGATVKSSDVW
+289 VGEGNGATVKSSDVW

-451 GQPDWNTFWTNRSE
+451 GQPDWNTLWTNKSE

-543 LTGVLVR
+543 ITGVLVR

-556 LYRALYDEENKGYIL
+556 LYRALYDEENKGYTL

>member
-1 MKKNYFKIMAIA
+1 MKKNYFKIMAA
-13 IMVMTGV
+13 AMLLGM
-20 SFTSCDEQLDN
+20 SFGLQSCDDVVGESDN
-31 PVVDPTEAE
+31 PSGS
-40 TEEPVIVETAT
+40 TEEEVVLPAGVTITAN
-51 GAKIT
+51 GATFGIS
-56 INKLSAVSSFI
+56 KLS
-67 DELKTVIEKFQ
+67 
-78 TENPGKQ
+78 
-85 FVLDIETTATL
+85 DI
-96 EATETDYTLL
+96 TDYLES
-106 IPNLSEFNI
+106 IKKQINEKAGSEFVIDIQAESDLATSSDENTI
-115 VINLNGNL
+115 VIPEI
-123 VTNAKPLTLKLDQKA
+123 TD
-138 GTRDE
+138 
-143 VGEKIKTNYD
+143 Y
-153 NVITL
+153 NVTL
-158 NLKND
+158 NLLSKLNTAAAPLTVKQSGETTSVFKNKINVSFAND
-163 DIDLILD
+163 DVDLILNL
-170 VPGTTVFIN
+170 PGTTTTLN
-179 KLNSIQILNG
+179 NLNSLQILNG
-189 VSVVKDG
+189 LSVVKDG
-196 GSINTYVWA
+196 GVIKTFVWA
-205 PTRNDYEMRNGEP
+205 PIKTEYFMNDGDS
-218 EWVEFN
+218 EWVKVTNASGEEEFQ
-224 ESGKYIP
+224 P
-231 NVRYTNGDPYCFK
+231 NVQPEKGDGDSYKFK
-244 NLKIVKGKADYAKI
+244 NLKIVKGEGDYAVVNI
-258 YVWEENRKL
+258 YNEEYTL

-274 GAVVVLNYSPYIKEI
+274 GAVVVLNYAPYIKEI

-349 NAPAAIEKC
+349 DAPAAIEKC

-363 YVSFRDPEAATATV
+363 YVSFRDPGAATATV

-406 FSFYKCTFA
+406 FSFSKCTFA
-415 KGTKFSSEVYGSK
+415 KGTKFSSDVYGSK

-550 YEIDGK
+550 YEIDGT
-556 LYRALYDEENKGYIL
+556 LYRALYDEENKGYTL